1 MFKRDNDIF
10 LMDPIFFVVDL
21 CKFGSKTLT
30 SGVNISQN
38 SPFFQRGKVS
48 MFWRTREEF
57 VHFERTHALS
67 RMQNILMNILRE
79 ENFPRIFHFLAEFSI
94 S

>member
-1 MFKRDNDIF
+1 M
-10 LMDPIFFVVDL
+10 VVAA
-21 CKFGSKTLT
+21 
-30 SGVNISQN
+30 GVNISQN

-67 RMQNILMNILRE
+67 RMKNILINILRE
-79 ENFPRIFHFLAEFSI
+79 ANLPWIFPARFSI
-94 S
+94 NY